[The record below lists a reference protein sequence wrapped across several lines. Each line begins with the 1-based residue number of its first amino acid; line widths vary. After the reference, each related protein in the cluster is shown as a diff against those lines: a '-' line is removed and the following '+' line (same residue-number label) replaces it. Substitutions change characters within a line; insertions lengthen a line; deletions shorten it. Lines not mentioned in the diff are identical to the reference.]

1 MSGKHHP
8 AAKPW
13 VHLPED
19 AMRFDQSNGR
29 AEDESTPSQDGT
41 VSTTEVLSRVFGLGG

>member
-1 MSGKHHP
+1 MSRKQHP

-19 AMRFDQSNGR
+19 AKRFDQGNG
-29 AEDESTPSQDGT
+29 AVDDESTPSQDGRA
-41 VSTTEVLSRVFGLGG
+41 SADEVLSRFFGLG